1 MATFYNQA
9 TLRYNNTVTNS
20 NIASGEL
27 VEVLSVTKTAV
38 LDTYQVGE
46 TVTYAVSILNS
57 GTVPLSG
64 LTVTDDLGAYTVG
77 ATTVT
82 PLTYLAGSVQY
93 YVNGVLQPAPAV
105 TAGPPLQVSGI
116 TVPAGGN
123 ALILYETQV
132 NEYAPPVVDGTVVNT
147 VTVAGN
153 GVTTATAD
161 ETVTARAEAQLAVNK
176 SITPAVV
183 TDNSRV
189 TYTLTL
195 QNTGNTAVPATD
207 GATITDD
214 FDPILT
220 DLAVS
225 FNGVALTQGVDYTYD
240 ETTGAF
246 ATLPGAISVPAATY
260 VQDPTTGVWTV
271 TPGVSTLTIV
281 GTI

>member
-1 MATFYNQA
+1 MATFFNQA

-27 VEVLSVTKTAV
+27 VEVLSATKTAV
-38 LDTYQVGE
+38 RDTYQVGE
-46 TVTYAVSILNS
+46 DITYAVSILNS
-57 GTVPLSG
+57 GTVPFAG
-64 LTVTDDLGAYTVG
+64 LTITDDLGAYTVG

-82 PLTYLAGSVQY
+82 PLTYGDGSVRY

-105 TAGPPLQVSGI
+105 VAGPPLQISGI

-123 ALILYETQV
+123 ALILYEAQV
-132 NEYAPPVVDGTVVNT
+132 NAYAPPVVGGEVVNV
-147 VTVAGN
+147 VTVSG
-153 GVTTATAD
+153 GGITPITAT
-161 ETVTARAEAQLAVNK
+161 ETVTARDAAALAVNK

-195 QNTGNTAVPATD
+195 QNTGNTAVVATED
-207 GATITDD
+207 AVITDT

-220 DLAVS
+220 DLAVT
-225 FNGVALTQGVDYTYD
+225 FNGTALTEGADYTYD
-240 ETTGAF
+240 PATGDF
-246 ATLPGAISVPAATY
+246 ATLPGVISVPAASY
-260 VQDPTTGVWTV
+260 VQDPATGEWTV
-271 TPGVSTLTIV
+271 TPGTSVLTIV

>member
-38 LDTYQVGE
+38 RDTYQVGE
-46 TVTYAVSILNS
+46 DITYAVSILNS
-57 GTVPLSG
+57 GTAPLNG
-64 LTVTDDLGAYTVG
+64 LTVTDDLGAYTVDT
-77 ATTVT
+77 ATVT
-82 PLTYLAGSVQY
+82 PLTYAEGSVRY

-116 TVPAGGN
+116 SVPAGGN
-123 ALILYETQV
+123 ALVLYEAQV
-132 NEYAPPVVDGTVVNT
+132 NGFAPPTVDGAVEN
-147 VTVAGN
+147 
-153 GVTTATAD
+153 TATVGGTGITPVTAT
-161 ETVTARAEAQLAVNK
+161 ETVTARQAALLAVNK
-176 SITPAVV
+176 AIAPAVV

-195 QNTGNTAVPATD
+195 QNTGNTAVVATD
-207 GATITDD
+207 DAVITDT

-225 FNGVALTQGVDYTYD
+225 FNGTALTEGVDYTYD
-240 ETTGAF
+240 ATTGAF
-246 ATLPGAISVPAATY
+246 ATLPGVITVPAAAY
-260 VQDPTTGVWTV
+260 AQDPTTGQWTV

>member
-27 VEVLSVTKTAV
+27 VEVLSATKTAL

-57 GTVPLSG
+57 GTAPFNG
-64 LTVTDDLGAYTVG
+64 LTLTDDLGAYTVG
-77 ATTVT
+77 TATVT
-82 PLTYLAGSVQY
+82 PLTYIEGSVQY
-93 YVNGVLQPAPAV
+93 YVNGVLQPAPTV
-105 TAGPPLQVSGI
+105 TVGPPLQIGGI

-123 ALILYETQV
+123 AILLYEAEA
-132 NEYAPPVVDGTVVNT
+132 NAYASPAVGGTVENT
-147 VTVAGN
+147 VTVSGL
-153 GVTTATAD
+153 GVTPVTAT
-161 ETVTARAEAQLAVNK
+161 ETVTARQEAQLTVNK

-195 QNTGNTAVPATD
+195 QNTGNTAVIATD
-207 GATITDD
+207 DAVITDT

-220 DLAVS
+220 DLVVT
-225 FNGVALTQGVDYTYD
+225 FNGTALVSGTDYTYD
-240 ETTGAF
+240 ATTGAF
-246 ATLPGAISVPAATY
+246 ATLPGVITVPAATY
-260 VQDPTTGVWTV
+260 VQDPVTGEWTV
-271 TPGVSTLTIV
+271 TPGISTLAIV

>member
-1 MATFYNQA
+1 MATFFNQA

-38 LDTYQVGE
+38 RDTYQVGE
-46 TVTYAVSILNS
+46 DITYAVSILNS
-57 GTVPLSG
+57 GAVPFTG

-77 ATTVT
+77 TTTVT
-82 PLTYLAGSVQY
+82 PLTYGEGSVRY
-93 YVNGVLQPAPAV
+93 YVGGVLQAAPAV
-105 TAGPPLQVSGI
+105 VAGPPLQISGI
-116 TVPAGGN
+116 SVPAGGN
-123 ALILYETQV
+123 ALILYEAQV
-132 NEYAPPVVDGTVVNT
+132 NAFAPPVVGGEVVNE
-147 VTVAGN
+147 VTLSG
-153 GVTTATAD
+153 GGITPITAT
-161 ETVTARAEAQLAVNK
+161 ETVTARDAAALAVNK

-195 QNTGNTAVPATD
+195 QNTGNTAVDATED
-207 GATITDD
+207 AVITDT

-220 DLAVS
+220 DLVVS
-225 FNGVALTQGVDYTYD
+225 FNGTALTEGTDYTYD

-246 ATLPGAISVPAATY
+246 ATLPGVIAVPAATY
-260 VQDPTTGVWTV
+260 VQDPTTGEWTV
-271 TPGVSTLTIV
+271 TPGASVLTIV

>member
-27 VEVLSVTKTAV
+27 VEVLSATKTAV
-38 LDTYQVGE
+38 RDTYQVGE
-46 TVTYAVSILNS
+46 DITYAVSILNS
-57 GTVPLSG
+57 GTVPFTG

-82 PLTYLAGSVQY
+82 PLTYGEGSVRY
-93 YVNGVLQPAPAV
+93 YVNGVLQAAPAV
-105 TAGPPLQVSGI
+105 VAGPPLQISGI
-116 TVPAGGN
+116 SVPAGGN
-123 ALILYETQV
+123 ALLLYEAQV
-132 NEYAPPVVDGTVVNT
+132 NGYAPPIVGGTVDNT
-147 VTVAGN
+147 VTVSGN
-153 GVTTATAD
+153 GITPITAT
-161 ETVTARAEAQLAVNK
+161 ETVTARDAAALAVSK

-195 QNTGNTAVPATD
+195 QNTGNTAVEGTD
-207 GATITDD
+207 DATITDT

-225 FNGVALTQGVDYTYD
+225 FNGVALTLGTDYTYD
-240 ETTGAF
+240 DTTGAF
-246 ATLPGAISVPAATY
+246 ATLPGVITVPAATY
-260 VQDPTTGVWTV
+260 AQDPVSGEWTV

>member
-9 TLRYNNTVTNS
+9 TLRYNNVVTNS

-27 VEVLSVTKTAV
+27 VEVLAVTKTAV
-38 LDTYQVGE
+38 RDTYQIGE
-46 TVTYAVSILNS
+46 DVTYAVSILNS
-57 GTVPLSG
+57 GAIAFNG

-77 ATTVT
+77 GTTVT
-82 PLTYLAGSVQY
+82 PLTYVDGSVRY
-93 YVNGVLQPAPAV
+93 YINGVLQPTPAV

-116 TVPAGGN
+116 SVPAGGN
-123 ALILYETQV
+123 ALVLYEAQV
-132 NEYAPPVVDGTVVNT
+132 NEFAPPTVGGTVDNT
-147 VTVAGN
+147 VTVGGAGVN
-153 GVTTATAD
+153 PVVAT
-161 ETVTARAEAQLAVNK
+161 ETVTARETALLAVNK

-195 QNTGNTAVPATD
+195 QNTGNTAVDATD
-207 GATITDD
+207 NATITDT

-220 DLAVS
+220 DLAVTL
-225 FNGVALTQGVDYTYD
+225 NGVALVAGTDYTYD

-246 ATLPGAISVPAATY
+246 ATLPGVITVPAATY
-260 VQDPTTGVWTV
+260 AQDPTTGEWTV

>member
-27 VEVLSVTKTAV
+27 VEVLSATKTAV
-38 LDTYQVGE
+38 VDTYQVGD

-64 LTVTDDLGAYTVG
+64 LSLSDDLGAYTVG
-77 ATTVT
+77 ASTVT
-82 PLTYLAGSVQY
+82 PLTYVDGSVRY
-93 YVNGVLQPAPAV
+93 YVGGVLQPAPAV
-105 TAGPPLQVSGI
+105 VAGPPLQVSGLS
-116 TVPAGGN
+116 VPAGGN
-123 ALILYETQV
+123 ALLLYEAQV
-132 NEYAPPVVDGTVVNT
+132 NGYAPPVVGGTVDNT
-147 VTVAGN
+147 VTVSGN
-153 GVTTATAD
+153 GITPVTAT
-161 ETVTARAEAQLAVNK
+161 ETVSALSEAQLAVSKCIN
-176 SITPAVV
+176 PAVV

-195 QNTGNTAVPATD
+195 QNTGNTAVIATD
-207 GATITDD
+207 DATITDT

-225 FNGVALTQGVDYTYD
+225 FNGVALTLGTDYTYD
-240 ETTGAF
+240 EVTGAF
-246 ATLPGAISVPAATY
+246 ATLPGVITVPAATY
-260 VQDPTTGVWTV
+260 AQDPVSGEWTV
-271 TPGVSTLTIV
+271 TPGVSTLAIV

>member
-38 LDTYQVGE
+38 RDTYLVGE
-46 TVTYAVSILNS
+46 DVTYAVSILNS
-57 GTVPLSG
+57 GTTPLSG
-64 LTVTDDLGAYTVG
+64 LTVTDDLGTYVVDTAS
-77 ATTVT
+77 VT
-82 PLTYLAGSVQY
+82 PLTYVEGSVRY
-93 YVNGVLQPAPAV
+93 YVNGVLQPAPVV
-105 TAGPPLQVSGI
+105 TAELPLQIGGI

-123 ALILYETQV
+123 AILLYEAQV
-132 NEYAPPVVDGTVVNT
+132 NAFAPPTVDGTVANV
-147 VTVAGN
+147 VTVSGGGIN
-153 GVTTATAD
+153 PVTAT
-161 ETVTARAEAQLAVNK
+161 ETVTARAAAQLTVNK
-176 SITPAVV
+176 AITPAVV

-189 TYTLTL
+189 TYTLSL
-195 QNTGNTAVPATD
+195 QNTGNTAVIATD
-207 GATITDD
+207 DAVITDT

-220 DLAVS
+220 DLVVS
-225 FNGVALTQGVDYTYD
+225 FNGTALTEGVDYTYD

-246 ATLPGAISVPAATY
+246 ATLPGVITVPAASY
-260 VQDPTTGVWTV
+260 VQDPITGEWTV

>member
-27 VEVLSVTKTAV
+27 VEVLSATKTAL

-46 TVTYAVSILNS
+46 TVTYAVSVLNS
-57 GTVPLSG
+57 GTVPFNG
-64 LTVTDDLGAYTVG
+64 LTLTDDLGAYTVG
-77 ATTVT
+77 TATVT
-82 PLTYLAGSVQY
+82 PLTYIEGSVQY

-105 TAGPPLQVSGI
+105 TVGPPLQIGGI
-116 TVPAGGN
+116 AVPAGGN
-123 ALILYETQV
+123 AILLYEAEA
-132 NEYAPPVVDGTVVNT
+132 NAYASPAVGGTVENT
-147 VTVAGN
+147 VTVSGL
-153 GVTTATAD
+153 GVTPVTAT
-161 ETVTARAEAQLAVNK
+161 ETVTARQEAQLTVNK

-195 QNTGNTAVPATD
+195 QNTGNTAVIATD
-207 GATITDD
+207 DAVITDT

-220 DLAVS
+220 DLVVT
-225 FNGVALTQGVDYTYD
+225 FNGTALVSGTDYTYD
-240 ETTGAF
+240 ETTGVF
-246 ATLPGAISVPAATY
+246 ATLPGVITVPAATY
-260 VQDPTTGVWTV
+260 AQDPVTGEWTV
-271 TPGVSTLTIV
+271 TPGISTLAIV

>member
-27 VEVLSVTKTAV
+27 VEVLSATKTAL

-57 GTVPLSG
+57 GTVPFNG
-64 LTVTDDLGAYTVG
+64 LTLTDDLGAYTVG
-77 ATTVT
+77 TATVT
-82 PLTYLAGSVQY
+82 PLTYIEGSVQY

-105 TAGPPLQVSGI
+105 TVGPPLQIGGI
-116 TVPAGGN
+116 AVPAGGN
-123 ALILYETQV
+123 AILLYEAEA
-132 NEYAPPVVDGTVVNT
+132 NAYASPAVGGTVENT
-147 VTVAGN
+147 VTVSGL
-153 GVTTATAD
+153 GVTPVTAT
-161 ETVTARAEAQLAVNK
+161 ETVTARQEAQLTVNK

-195 QNTGNTAVPATD
+195 QNTGNTAVIATD
-207 GATITDD
+207 DAVITDT

-220 DLAVS
+220 DLVVT
-225 FNGVALTQGVDYTYD
+225 FNGTALVSGTDYTYD
-240 ETTGAF
+240 ATTGAF
-246 ATLPGAISVPAATY
+246 ATLPGVITVPAATY
-260 VQDPTTGVWTV
+260 AQDPVTGEWTV
-271 TPGVSTLTIV
+271 TPGISTLTIV

>member
-9 TLRYNNTVTNS
+9 TLRYNNTVTTS

-27 VEVLSVTKTAV
+27 LEVLSATKTAV
-38 LDTYQVGE
+38 RDTYLVGE
-46 TVTYAVSILNS
+46 DITYVVSILNS
-57 GTVPLSG
+57 GTIPFSG

-77 ATTVT
+77 GTTVT
-82 PLTYLAGSVQY
+82 PLTYADGSVRY

-105 TAGPPLQVSGI
+105 TVGPPLQIGGI
-116 TVPAGGN
+116 AVPAGGN
-123 ALILYETQV
+123 VLIIYEAQV
-132 NEYAPPVVDGTVVNT
+132 NGFAPPTVGGTVDNT
-147 VTVAGN
+147 VTVSGG
-153 GVTTATAD
+153 GVTPVTAT
-161 ETVTARAEAQLAVNK
+161 ETVTARDEAMLAVNK

-183 TDNSRV
+183 TESSRV

-195 QNTGNTAVPATD
+195 QNTGNTAVSATD
-207 GATITDD
+207 NAVISDT

-225 FNGVALTQGVDYTYD
+225 FNGTALVEGTDYTYD
-240 ETTGAF
+240 PTTGAF
-246 ATLPGAISVPAATY
+246 ATLPGVIAVPAATY
-260 VQDPTTGVWTV
+260 VQDPTTGEWAV

>member
-1 MATFYNQA
+1 MATFFNQA

-27 VEVLSVTKTAV
+27 VEVLSATKTAV
-38 LDTYQVGE
+38 RDTYQVGE
-46 TVTYAVSILNS
+46 DITYAVSILNS
-57 GTVPLSG
+57 GTVPFTG

-77 ATTVT
+77 TTTVT
-82 PLTYLAGSVQY
+82 PLTYGEGSVRY

-105 TAGPPLQVSGI
+105 VAGPPLQVSGI
-116 TVPAGGN
+116 SVPAGGN
-123 ALILYETQV
+123 ALILYEAQV
-132 NEYAPPVVDGTVVNT
+132 NAFAPPTVDGEVVNT
-147 VTVAGN
+147 VTVSG
-153 GVTTATAD
+153 GGITPITAT
-161 ETVTARAEAQLAVNK
+161 ETVTARDAAALAVNK

-195 QNTGNTAVPATD
+195 QNTGNTAVDATED
-207 GATITDD
+207 AVITDT

-220 DLAVS
+220 DLVVS
-225 FNGVALTQGVDYTYD
+225 FNGTALTEGTDYTYD

-246 ATLPGAISVPAATY
+246 ATLPGVIAVPAATY
-260 VQDPTTGVWTV
+260 VQDPTTGEWTV

>member
-27 VEVLSVTKTAV
+27 VEVLSATKTAL

-46 TVTYAVSILNS
+46 TVTYAVSVLNS
-57 GTVPLSG
+57 GTVPFNG
-64 LTVTDDLGAYTVG
+64 LTLTDDLGAYTVG
-77 ATTVT
+77 TATVT
-82 PLTYLAGSVQY
+82 PLTYIEGSVQY

-105 TAGPPLQVSGI
+105 TVGPPLQIGGI
-116 TVPAGGN
+116 AVPAGGN
-123 ALILYETQV
+123 AILLYEAEA
-132 NEYAPPVVDGTVVNT
+132 NAYASPAVGGTVENT
-147 VTVAGN
+147 VTVSGL
-153 GVTTATAD
+153 GVTPVTAT
-161 ETVTARAEAQLAVNK
+161 ETVTARQEAQLTVNK

-195 QNTGNTAVPATD
+195 QNTGNTAVIATD
-207 GATITDD
+207 DAVITDT

-220 DLAVS
+220 DLVVT
-225 FNGVALTQGVDYTYD
+225 FNGTALVSGTDYTYD
-240 ETTGAF
+240 ATTGAF
-246 ATLPGAISVPAATY
+246 ATLPGVITVPAATY
-260 VQDPTTGVWTV
+260 AQDPVTGEWTV
-271 TPGVSTLTIV
+271 TPGISTLAIV

>member
-1 MATFYNQA
+1 MAIFYNQA
-9 TLRYNNTVTNS
+9 TLQYNNTVTNS

-27 VEVLSVTKTAV
+27 VEVLSATKTAL

-57 GTVPLSG
+57 GTAPFNG
-64 LTVTDDLGAYTVG
+64 LTLTDDLGAYTVG
-77 ATTVT
+77 TATVT
-82 PLTYLAGSVQY
+82 PLTYIEGSVQY
-93 YVNGVLQPAPAV
+93 YVNGVLQPAPTV
-105 TAGPPLQVSGI
+105 TVGPPLQIGGI

-123 ALILYETQV
+123 AILLYEAEA
-132 NEYAPPVVDGTVVNT
+132 NAYASPAVGGTVENT
-147 VTVAGN
+147 VTVSGL
-153 GVTTATAD
+153 GVTPVTAT
-161 ETVTARAEAQLAVNK
+161 ETVTARQEAQLTVNK

-195 QNTGNTAVPATD
+195 QNTGNTAVIATD
-207 GATITDD
+207 DAVITDT

-220 DLAVS
+220 DLVVT
-225 FNGVALTQGVDYTYD
+225 FNGTALVSGTDYTYD

-246 ATLPGAISVPAATY
+246 ATLPGVITVPAATY
-260 VQDPTTGVWTV
+260 AQDPVTGEWTV
-271 TPGVSTLTIV
+271 TPGISTLTIV

>member
-27 VEVLSVTKTAV
+27 VEVLSATKTAL

-57 GTVPLSG
+57 GTVPFNG
-64 LTVTDDLGAYTVG
+64 LTLTDDLGAYTVG
-77 ATTVT
+77 TATVT
-82 PLTYLAGSVQY
+82 PLTYIEGSVQY

-105 TAGPPLQVSGI
+105 TVGPPLQIGGI
-116 TVPAGGN
+116 AVPAGGN
-123 ALILYETQV
+123 AILLYEAEA
-132 NEYAPPVVDGTVVNT
+132 NAYASPAVGGTVENT
-147 VTVAGN
+147 VTVSGL
-153 GVTTATAD
+153 GVTPVTAT
-161 ETVTARAEAQLAVNK
+161 ETVTARQEAQLTVNK

-195 QNTGNTAVPATD
+195 QNTGNTAVIATD
-207 GATITDD
+207 DAVITDT

-220 DLAVS
+220 DLVVT
-225 FNGVALTQGVDYTYD
+225 FNGTALVSGTDYTYD
-240 ETTGAF
+240 ETTGVF
-246 ATLPGAISVPAATY
+246 ATLPGVITVPAATY
-260 VQDPTTGVWTV
+260 AQDPVTGEWTV
-271 TPGVSTLTIV
+271 TPGISTLAIV

>member
-9 TLRYNNTVTNS
+9 TLRYNNTVTTS

-38 LDTYQVGE
+38 RDTYQIGE
-46 TVTYAVSILNS
+46 DVTYVVSILNS
-57 GTVPLSG
+57 GTTPLTG

-77 ATTVT
+77 TATVT
-82 PLTYLAGSVQY
+82 PLTYIDGSVQY
-93 YVNGVLQPAPAV
+93 YVGGVLQPAPAV
-105 TAGPPLQVSGI
+105 VAGPPLAVSGI

-123 ALILYETQV
+123 AILLYEAEV
-132 NEYAPPVVDGTVVNT
+132 NTFASPEVDGTVDNT
-147 VTVAGN
+147 VTLSGQ
-153 GVTTATAD
+153 GVTPVTAT
-161 ETVTARAEAQLAVNK
+161 ETVTARQTAQLTVNK
-176 SITPAVV
+176 AITPAVV

-195 QNTGNTAVPATD
+195 QNTGNTAVIATD
-207 GATITDD
+207 DAVVTDT

-220 DLAVS
+220 DLVVS
-225 FNGVALTQGVDYTYD
+225 FNGTVLAEGVGYTYD

-246 ATLPGAISVPAATY
+246 ATLPGIVTVPAAAY
-260 VQDPTTGVWTV
+260 VQDPVTGEWTV
-271 TPGVSTLTIV
+271 TPGSSSLTIV

>member
-27 VEVLSVTKTAV
+27 VEVLSATKTAL

-57 GTVPLSG
+57 GTVPFNG
-64 LTVTDDLGAYTVG
+64 LTLTDDLGAYTVG
-77 ATTVT
+77 TATVT
-82 PLTYLAGSVQY
+82 PLTYIEGSVQY

-105 TAGPPLQVSGI
+105 TVGPPLQIGGI
-116 TVPAGGN
+116 AVPAGGN
-123 ALILYETQV
+123 AILLYEAEA
-132 NEYAPPVVDGTVVNT
+132 NAYASPAVGGTVENT
-147 VTVAGN
+147 VTVSGL
-153 GVTTATAD
+153 GVTPVTAT
-161 ETVTARAEAQLAVNK
+161 ETVTARQEAQLTVNK

-195 QNTGNTAVPATD
+195 QNTGNTAVIATD
-207 GATITDD
+207 DAVITDT

-220 DLAVS
+220 DLVVT
-225 FNGVALTQGVDYTYD
+225 FNGTALVSGTDYTYD
-240 ETTGAF
+240 ETNGVF
-246 ATLPGAISVPAATY
+246 ATLPGVITVPAATY
-260 VQDPTTGVWTV
+260 AQDPVTGEWTV
-271 TPGVSTLTIV
+271 TPGISTLAIV

>member
-1 MATFYNQA
+1 MATFFNQA

-27 VEVLSVTKTAV
+27 VEVLSATKTAV
-38 LDTYQVGE
+38 RDTYLVGE
-46 TVTYAVSILNS
+46 DITYAVSILNS
-57 GTVPLSG
+57 GTVPFTG

-77 ATTVT
+77 TTTVT
-82 PLTYLAGSVQY
+82 PLTYGEGSVRY

-105 TAGPPLQVSGI
+105 VAGPPLQVSGI
-116 TVPAGGN
+116 SVPAGGN
-123 ALILYETQV
+123 ALILYEAQV
-132 NEYAPPVVDGTVVNT
+132 NAFAPPTVDGEVVNT
-147 VTVAGN
+147 VTVSG
-153 GVTTATAD
+153 GGITPITAT
-161 ETVTARAEAQLAVNK
+161 ETVTARDAAALAVNK

-195 QNTGNTAVPATD
+195 QNTGNTAVDATED
-207 GATITDD
+207 AVITDT

-225 FNGVALTQGVDYTYD
+225 FNGTALTEGTDYTYD

-246 ATLPGAISVPAATY
+246 ATLPGVIAVPAATY
-260 VQDPTTGVWTV
+260 VQDPTTGEWTV
-271 TPGVSTLTIV
+271 TPGTSVLTIV

>member
-38 LDTYQVGE
+38 RDTYQAGE
-46 TVTYAVSILNS
+46 DITYAVSILNS
-57 GTVPLSG
+57 GTTPLSG

-82 PLTYLAGSVQY
+82 PLTYVGGSVQY
-93 YVNGVLQPAPAV
+93 YVNGVLQAAPAV
-105 TAGPPLQVSGI
+105 VAGPPLQISGI

-123 ALILYETQV
+123 AILLYEAQV
-132 NEYAPPVVDGTVVNT
+132 NEFAPPLVGGTVNNE
-147 VTVAGN
+147 VTVSGA
-153 GVTTATAD
+153 GVTSITAT
-161 ETVTARAEAQLAVNK
+161 ETVTARDVAQLAVNK

-195 QNTGNTAVPATD
+195 QNTGNTAVTATD
-207 GATITDD
+207 NATITDT

-220 DLAVS
+220 DLVVT
-225 FNGVALTQGVDYTYD
+225 FNGAVLPAGTDYTYD
-240 ETTGAF
+240 DTTGAF
-246 ATLPGAISVPAATY
+246 ATLPGVITVPAATY
-260 VQDPTTGVWTV
+260 AQDPATGEWTV
-271 TPGVSTLTIV
+271 TPGTSVLTIV

>member
-9 TLRYNNTVTNS
+9 TLRYNNVVTNS

-38 LDTYQVGE
+38 RDTYQVGE
-46 TVTYAVSILNS
+46 DVTYAVSILNS
-57 GTVPLSG
+57 GTIPFSG

-77 ATTVT
+77 TTTVT
-82 PLTYLAGSVQY
+82 PLTYVDGSVRY
-93 YVNGVLQPAPAV
+93 YVGGVLQPTPTV
-105 TAGPPLQVSGI
+105 TAGPPLQITGI
-116 TVPAGGN
+116 SVPAGGN
-123 ALILYETQV
+123 ALVLYETQV
-132 NEYAPPVVDGTVVNT
+132 NAFAPPTVGGTVDNT
-147 VTVAGN
+147 VTLSGS
-153 GVTTATAD
+153 GVTPITAT
-161 ETVTARAEAQLAVNK
+161 ETVTAREMAQMAVNK

-195 QNTGNTAVPATD
+195 QNTGNTAVDATD
-207 GATITDD
+207 NATITDT

-220 DLAVS
+220 DLAVT
-225 FNGVALTQGVDYTYD
+225 FNGVALVAGTDYTYD

-246 ATLPGAISVPAATY
+246 ATLPGVITVPAATY
-260 VQDPTTGVWTV
+260 AQDPTTGEWTV

>member
-1 MATFYNQA
+1 MATFFNQA

-27 VEVLSVTKTAV
+27 VEVLSATKTAV
-38 LDTYQVGE
+38 RDTYQVGE
-46 TVTYAVSILNS
+46 DITYAVSILNS
-57 GTVPLSG
+57 GTVPFTG

-77 ATTVT
+77 TTTVT
-82 PLTYLAGSVQY
+82 PLTYGEGSVRY

-105 TAGPPLQVSGI
+105 VAGPPLQVSGI
-116 TVPAGGN
+116 SVPAGGN
-123 ALILYETQV
+123 ALILYEAQV
-132 NEYAPPVVDGTVVNT
+132 NAFAPPVVGGEVVNT
-147 VTVAGN
+147 VTVSG
-153 GVTTATAD
+153 GGITPITAT
-161 ETVTARAEAQLAVNK
+161 ETVTARDAAALAVNK

-195 QNTGNTAVPATD
+195 QNTGNTAVDATED
-207 GATITDD
+207 AVITDT

-225 FNGVALTQGVDYTYD
+225 FNGTALTEGTDYTYD

-246 ATLPGAISVPAATY
+246 ATLPGVIAVPAATY
-260 VQDPTTGVWTV
+260 AQDPTTGEWTV
-271 TPGVSTLTIV
+271 TPGTSVLSIV

>member
-1 MATFYNQA
+1 MATFFNQA

-27 VEVLSVTKTAV
+27 GEVLSATKTAV
-38 LDTYQVGE
+38 RDTYQVGE
-46 TVTYAVSILNS
+46 DITYAVSILNS
-57 GTVPLSG
+57 GTVPFTG

-77 ATTVT
+77 TTTVT
-82 PLTYLAGSVQY
+82 PLTYGEGSVRY

-105 TAGPPLQVSGI
+105 VAGPPLQVSGI
-116 TVPAGGN
+116 SVPAGGN
-123 ALILYETQV
+123 ALILYEAQV
-132 NEYAPPVVDGTVVNT
+132 NAFAPPTVDGEVVNT
-147 VTVAGN
+147 VTVSG
-153 GVTTATAD
+153 GGITPITAT
-161 ETVTARAEAQLAVNK
+161 ETVTARDAAALAVNK

-195 QNTGNTAVPATD
+195 QNTGNTAVDATED
-207 GATITDD
+207 AVITDT

-220 DLAVS
+220 DLVVS
-225 FNGVALTQGVDYTYD
+225 FNGTVLTEGTDYTYD

-246 ATLPGAISVPAATY
+246 ATLPGVIAVPAATY
-260 VQDPTTGVWTV
+260 VQDPTTGQWTV

>member
-20 NIASGEL
+20 NVASGEL

-38 LDTYQVGE
+38 RDTYQVGE
-46 TVTYAVSILNS
+46 DITYAVSILNS
-57 GTVPLSG
+57 GTVPFNG

-77 ATTVT
+77 TATVT
-82 PLTYLAGSVQY
+82 PLTYADGSVRY

-105 TAGPPLQVSGI
+105 VAGPPLQISGI
-116 TVPAGGN
+116 SVPAGGN
-123 ALILYETQV
+123 ALILYEAQV
-132 NEYAPPVVDGTVVNT
+132 NSFAPPIVGGTVDNT
-147 VTVAGN
+147 VTIAGG
-153 GVTTATAD
+153 GVTPVTAT
-161 ETVTARAEAQLAVNK
+161 ETVTARDAAALAVTK

-195 QNTGNTAVPATD
+195 QNTGNTAVIATD
-207 GATITDD
+207 DAVISDT

-220 DLAVS
+220 DLVVS
-225 FNGVALTQGVDYTYD
+225 FNGVALTEGTDYTYD
-240 ETTGAF
+240 PTTGAF
-246 ATLPGAISVPAATY
+246 ATLPGVIAVPAATY
-260 VQDPTTGVWTV
+260 AQDPVTGEWTV

>member
-38 LDTYQVGE
+38 LDTYQIGE
-46 TVTYAVSILNS
+46 TVTYAVSVLNS
-57 GTVPLSG
+57 GTVPFSG

-82 PLTYLAGSVQY
+82 PLTYAAGSVQY

-123 ALILYETQV
+123 ALILYEAQV
-132 NEYAPPVVDGTVVNT
+132 NEFAPPVVEGTVVNT
-147 VTVAGN
+147 VTVAGA
-153 GVTTATAD
+153 GVTAVTAD
-161 ETVTARAEAQLAVNK
+161 ETVTARQAAQLAVNK
-176 SITPAVV
+176 SISPAVV

-189 TYTLTL
+189 TYTLAL
-195 QNTGNTAVPATD
+195 QNTGNTAVEATD
-207 GATITDD
+207 DAVITDN

-240 ETTGAF
+240 EATGAF

-260 VQDPTTGVWTV
+260 VQDPTTGAWTV

>member
-1 MATFYNQA
+1 MATFFNQA

-27 VEVLSVTKTAV
+27 VEVLSATKTAV
-38 LDTYQVGE
+38 RDTYQVGE
-46 TVTYAVSILNS
+46 DITYAVSILNS
-57 GTVPLSG
+57 GTVPFTG

-77 ATTVT
+77 TTTVT
-82 PLTYLAGSVQY
+82 PLTYGEGSVRY

-105 TAGPPLQVSGI
+105 VAGPPLQVSGI
-116 TVPAGGN
+116 SVPAGGN
-123 ALILYETQV
+123 ALILYEAQV
-132 NEYAPPVVDGTVVNT
+132 NAFAPPTVDGEVVNT
-147 VTVAGN
+147 VTVSG
-153 GVTTATAD
+153 GGITPITAT
-161 ETVTARAEAQLAVNK
+161 ETVTARDAAALAVNK

-195 QNTGNTAVPATD
+195 QNTGNTAVDATED
-207 GATITDD
+207 AVITDT

-220 DLAVS
+220 DLVVS
-225 FNGVALTQGVDYTYD
+225 FNGTVLTEGTDYTYD

-246 ATLPGAISVPAATY
+246 ATLPGVIAVPAATY
-260 VQDPTTGVWTV
+260 VQDPTTGQWTV

>member
-27 VEVLSVTKTAV
+27 VEVLSATKTAL

-46 TVTYAVSILNS
+46 TVTYAVSVLNS
-57 GTVPLSG
+57 GTVPFNG
-64 LTVTDDLGAYTVG
+64 LTLTDDLGAYTVG
-77 ATTVT
+77 TATVT
-82 PLTYLAGSVQY
+82 PLTYIEGSVQY

-105 TAGPPLQVSGI
+105 TVGPPLQIGGI
-116 TVPAGGN
+116 AVPAGGN
-123 ALILYETQV
+123 AILLYEAEA
-132 NEYAPPVVDGTVVNT
+132 NAYASPAVGGTVEHT
-147 VTVAGN
+147 VTVSGL
-153 GVTTATAD
+153 GVTPVTAT
-161 ETVTARAEAQLAVNK
+161 ETVTARQEAQLTVNK

-195 QNTGNTAVPATD
+195 QNTGNTAVIATD
-207 GATITDD
+207 DAVITDT

-220 DLAVS
+220 DLVVT
-225 FNGVALTQGVDYTYD
+225 FNGTALVSGTDYTYD
-240 ETTGAF
+240 ETTGVF
-246 ATLPGAISVPAATY
+246 ATLPGVITVPAATY
-260 VQDPTTGVWTV
+260 AQDPVTGEWTV
-271 TPGVSTLTIV
+271 TPGISTLAIV

>member
-9 TLRYNNTVTNS
+9 TLRYNNIVTNS

-38 LDTYQVGE
+38 RDTYQVGE
-46 TVTYAVSILNS
+46 DITYAVSILNS
-57 GTVPLSG
+57 GTVPFNG

-77 ATTVT
+77 TATVT
-82 PLTYLAGSVQY
+82 PLTYAEGTVRY
-93 YVNGVLQPAPAV
+93 YVNGVLQAAPTV
-105 TAGPPLQVSGI
+105 TAGPPLQIGGI
-116 TVPAGGN
+116 SVPAGGN
-123 ALILYETQV
+123 ALILYEAQV
-132 NEYAPPVVDGTVVNT
+132 NTFASPAAGGAVDNT
-147 VTVAGN
+147 VTVSGG
-153 GVTTATAD
+153 GVTPITAT
-161 ETVTARAEAQLAVNK
+161 ETVTARDAALLAVTK

-195 QNTGNTAVPATD
+195 QNTGNTAVIATD
-207 GATITDD
+207 DAVITDT

-225 FNGVALTQGVDYTYD
+225 FNGVALTEGTDYTYD
-240 ETTGAF
+240 PTTGAF
-246 ATLPGAISVPAATY
+246 ATLPGVITVPAATY
-260 VQDPTTGVWTV
+260 AQDPVTGEWTV

>member
-1 MATFYNQA
+1 MATFFNQA

-38 LDTYQVGE
+38 RDTYQVGE
-46 TVTYAVSILNS
+46 DITYAVSILNS
-57 GTVPLSG
+57 GTVPFTG
-64 LTVTDDLGAYTVG
+64 LTLTDDLGAYTVDT
-77 ATTVT
+77 TTVT
-82 PLTYLAGSVQY
+82 PLTYGDGSVRY

-105 TAGPPLQVSGI
+105 VAGPPLQVSGI
-116 TVPAGGN
+116 SVPAGGN
-123 ALILYETQV
+123 ALILYEAQV
-132 NEYAPPVVDGTVVNT
+132 NAFAPPVVGGEVVNE
-147 VTVAGN
+147 VTLSGGGITPV
-153 GVTTATAD
+153 TAT
-161 ETVTARAEAQLAVNK
+161 ETVTARDAAALAVNK

-195 QNTGNTAVPATD
+195 QNTGNTAVEATED
-207 GATITDD
+207 AVITDT

-220 DLAVS
+220 DLVVS
-225 FNGVALTQGVDYTYD
+225 FNGTVLTEGTDYTYD
-240 ETTGAF
+240 ATTGAF
-246 ATLPGAISVPAATY
+246 ATLPGVIAVPAATY
-260 VQDPTTGVWTV
+260 VQDPTTGEWTV

>member
-38 LDTYQVGE
+38 RDTYLVGE
-46 TVTYAVSILNS
+46 DVTYAVSILNS
-57 GTVPLSG
+57 GATPLSG
-64 LTVTDDLGAYTVG
+64 LTVTDDLGTYVVDTAS
-77 ATTVT
+77 VT
-82 PLTYLAGSVQY
+82 PLTYAEGSVRY

-105 TAGPPLQVSGI
+105 TATQPLQIGGI

-123 ALILYETQV
+123 AMILYEAQV
-132 NEYAPPVVDGTVVNT
+132 NDFAPPTVDGAVANV
-147 VTVAGN
+147 VTVSGGGIN
-153 GVTTATAD
+153 PVTAT
-161 ETVTARAEAQLAVNK
+161 ETVTARAAAQLTVNK
-176 SITPAVV
+176 AITPAVV

-189 TYTLTL
+189 TYTLSL
-195 QNTGNTAVPATD
+195 QNTGNTAVIATD
-207 GATITDD
+207 DAVITDT

-220 DLAVS
+220 DLVVS
-225 FNGVALTQGVDYTYD
+225 FNGTVLTEGVDYTYD

-246 ATLPGAISVPAATY
+246 ATLPGVITVPAASY
-260 VQDPTTGVWTV
+260 VQNPTTGEWTV

>member
-27 VEVLSVTKTAV
+27 VEVLSATKTAV
-38 LDTYQVGE
+38 VDTYQVGD

-64 LTVTDDLGAYTVG
+64 LSLSDDLGAYTVG
-77 ATTVT
+77 ASTVT
-82 PLTYLAGSVQY
+82 PLTYVDGSVRY
-93 YVNGVLQPAPAV
+93 YVGGVLQPAPAV
-105 TAGPPLQVSGI
+105 VAGPPLQVSGLS
-116 TVPAGGN
+116 VPAGGN
-123 ALILYETQV
+123 ALLLYEAQV
-132 NEYAPPVVDGTVVNT
+132 NGYAPPVVGGTVDNT
-147 VTVAGN
+147 VTVSGN
-153 GVTTATAD
+153 GITPVTAT
-161 ETVTARAEAQLAVNK
+161 ETVTALSEAQLAVSKCIN
-176 SITPAVV
+176 PAVV

-195 QNTGNTAVPATD
+195 QNTGNTAVIATD
-207 GATITDD
+207 DATITDT

-225 FNGVALTQGVDYTYD
+225 FNGVALTLGTDYTYD
-240 ETTGAF
+240 EVTGAF
-246 ATLPGAISVPAATY
+246 ATLPGVITVPAATY
-260 VQDPTTGVWTV
+260 AQDPVSGEWTV
-271 TPGVSTLTIV
+271 TPGVSTLAIV